1 MRKIICMSESIFPLY
16 TNLVFR
22 FFFRYLLISSFSIY
36 YASLRS
42 KYNII
47 KNNKSTWYLCFFLL
61 YSFSIIDGGI
71 ERLASF
77 HINNNSANINK
88 QPIKW
93 YLSNRLNISKLLK
106 FMFNFFYV
114 YACFMYLMYIPWCTI
129 TTCRH
134 LING

>member
-22 FFFRYLLISSFSIY
+22 FFLGISLYLLSVYIMLHCVRSITSLKIINLLGIYAFFY
-36 YASLRS
+36 Y
-42 KYNII
+42 
-47 KNNKSTWYLCFFLL
+47 TV
-61 YSFSIIDGGI
+61 FSIIDGGI

-114 YACFMYLMYIPWCTI
+114 YACFMYLMYIP
-129 TTCRH
+129 
-134 LING
+134 